1 MHSCGGGA
9 ANSGFVG
16 RHVTPDGNC
25 FARGHNR
32 AGAPRE
38 HAENCSKPLK
48 ICVFA
53 VTESTGLQPQQDS
66 RLDGARSTYDGSVS
80 YRKSDQ
86 SDQDD
91 GKCVLTNRDS
101 FPEASF
107 WRPCLVGPQRWRRW
121 RRECGGRRRERVLR
135 KRLRGGLDQITS
147 ENVPLLNSKRSF
159 RIGDFSAEILMI
171 LEVRWMVPQHEES
184 ALYRRI

>member
-1 MHSCGGGA
+1 MKIHSWRLWHAHRAWRHASQVCAHDPDRHRIARDLVQIALECVYVSKMHSRAGGA

-16 RHVTPDGNC
+16 RHATPDGNC

-38 HAENCSKPLK
+38 HAENWSKPLK

-53 VTESTGLQPQQDS
+53 VTEDTRLQPQQDS
-66 RLDGARSTYDGSVS
+66 RLDGARWRYDGHTSH
-80 YRKSDQ
+80 RKSKQ
-86 SDQDD
+86 SDLDD

-107 WRPCLVGPQRWRRW
+107 
-121 RRECGGRRRERVLR
+121 
-135 KRLRGGLDQITS
+135 
-147 ENVPLLNSKRSF
+147 
-159 RIGDFSAEILMI
+159 
-171 LEVRWMVPQHEES
+171 
-184 ALYRRI
+184 

>member
-1 MHSCGGGA
+1 MHSRGGGA

-32 AGAPRE
+32 AGAPRDN
-38 HAENCSKPLK
+38 AENCSKPLK

-53 VTESTGLQPQQDS
+53 FTESTGLQPQQDS
-66 RLDGARSTYDGSVS
+66 RLDDARWRYDGHTSHRQS
-80 YRKSDQ
+80 KQ
-86 SDQDD
+86 SDLDD

-107 WRPCLVGPQRWRRW
+107 WEAVSRWATAVATVEARVRRPTTGTSTPKTFPWWVGPDH
-121 RRECGGRRRERVLR
+121 LR
-135 KRLRGGLDQITS
+135 KCAI
-147 ENVPLLNSKRSF
+147 
-159 RIGDFSAEILMI
+159 A
-171 LEVRWMVPQHEES
+171 
-184 ALYRRI
+184 